1 MRYLFSGGIHPS
13 AKKEYRRGTPTPI
26 QPQQVILPLLQHIG
40 APCRPLIA
48 VGDSVYMGQKIGDGE
63 GMCVPVHA
71 SVSGKVLSIGPHLHP
86 GGSMVES
93 IVIQNDFQDTPDPG
107 LTPHPAPESLS
118 PEELVAAIQEA
129 GIAGMGGAAFPT
141 QVKTSSGLGKTEFLI
156 INACECEPY
165 ITADDTL
172 MCTQPLPVLQGIQ
185 LLARALAPKHTII
198 AVEDNKP
205 QAISALREHLGQFSQ
220 FELRILPTRY
230 PQGAEKQLIR
240 SVTHR
245 EVPPG
250 GLPAHVGCA
259 VFNVSTAHA
268 VYLAVYQGMPLIRR
282 IVSVAG
288 EGIQQPQTFLAPIGT
303 PFSVLI
309 QAAGGL
315 TADADRIIA
324 GGPMMGI
331 AQSDPEVP
339 VIKGSG
345 SILCLTGYEKERHP
359 VCIRCGKCVEVCPM
373 KLQPLYLY
381 RYGEAGDAQAL
392 ERFNLAD
399 CMECGCCS
407 YICPGHLPLVER
419 FRKEKRRLKE
429 GRGT

>member
-1 MRYLFSGGIHPS
+1 
-13 AKKEYRRGTPTPI
+13 
-26 QPQQVILPLLQHIG
+26 
-40 APCRPLIA
+40 
-48 VGDSVYMGQKIGDGE
+48 
-63 GMCVPVHA
+63 
-71 SVSGKVLSIGPHLHP
+71 
-86 GGSMVES
+86 MVES

-107 LTPHPAPESLS
+107 LKPHPAPDTLS

-129 GIAGMGGAAFPT
+129 GIVGMGGAAFPT
-141 QVKTSSGLGKTEFLI
+141 QVKTSSSLGKTEFLI

-172 MCTQPLPVLQGIQ
+172 MCTQPLQVLQGIQ

-205 QAISALREHLGQFSQ
+205 QAISALKKHLDQFPQ
-220 FELRILPTRY
+220 LELLILPTRY

-250 GLPAHVGCA
+250 SLPAHVGCA
-259 VFNVSTAHA
+259 VFNVSTAQA
-268 VYLAVYQGMPLIRR
+268 VYQAVYQGLPLIRR

-288 EGIQQPQTFLAPIGT
+288 EGIKQPQTFLVPIGT

-309 QAAGGL
+309 RAAGGL

-331 AQSDPEVP
+331 TQSDLEVP

-345 SILCLTGYEKERHP
+345 SILCLTGYKKERHP

-381 RYGEAGDAQAL
+381 RYGEAGDTQAL
-392 ERFNLAD
+392 ERLNLTD
-399 CMECGCCS
+399 CMECGCCA
-407 YICPGHLPLVER
+407 YICPGHLPLVDR
-419 FRKEKRRLKE
+419 FRKEKQILKE
-429 GRGT
+429 GKEK